1 MNVKTYGMFTDAG
14 NAMIHGVVLTA
25 KNNGLD
31 FDQVVEILSDIQTLD
46 GFEEAT
52 DTVVREA
59 VYMALQNG

>member
-1 MNVKTYGMFTDAG
+1 MDYGMFTDAG
-14 NAMIHGVVLTA
+14 NALIRGVVLTA
-25 KNNGLD
+25 KSANLD
-31 FDQVVEILSDIQTLD
+31 WDSVNEILYDIGTLN